1 VRRGE
6 FNSNTPLKSCCL
18 FSFFL
23 GTGFV
28 IKEFNPKM
36 LPEAEKV
43 NEIMQKWS
51 GTALEQ
57 KWNGPGME

>member
-1 VRRGE
+1 
-6 FNSNTPLKSCCL
+6 
-18 FSFFL
+18 
-23 GTGFV
+23 
-28 IKEFNPKM
+28 M